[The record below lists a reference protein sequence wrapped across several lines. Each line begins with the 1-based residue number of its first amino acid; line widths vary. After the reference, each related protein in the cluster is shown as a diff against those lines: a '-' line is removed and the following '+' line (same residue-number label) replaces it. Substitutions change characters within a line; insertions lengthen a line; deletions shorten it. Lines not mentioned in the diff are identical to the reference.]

1 MKNHLLIHRV
11 SRILVL
17 TAAGAAFLA
26 AQQGRLAGPL
36 AGYVFDRQSQALRPI
51 LGIPGASTMGDPINI
66 GFAVADAYVAP
77 RQDAAVVVSTD
88 GSLHIFRLDAGVATE
103 HQVAGLA
110 GTPQRVAFSP
120 SGTAAAL
127 YAAGQLQVI
136 LGLPGAPAL
145 AATFPITLAGAA
157 ASSGGPGQPHPRG
170 TPAASL
176 AISDDG
182 AYLLTVSSG
191 EVRLTATGVG
201 SSVTLASA
209 GSNAMVAFAPGGH
222 DAAEVD
228 PGSAGLVLWPGLGG
242 NSIPRTLA
250 PPDKSFASPVGLAFS
265 ADAKTLFIANASDQ
279 SVAQFDVTSG
289 DRIATFAAHVKP
301 AELVAMGQTFRVN
314 EPGTGPLWLL
324 DTGTNGPRM
333 VFVPA
338 LQIAEQVSPPVR

>member
-191 EVRLTATGVG
+191 EVRLTATG
-201 SSVTLASA
+201 A
-209 GSNAMVAFAPGGH
+209 GSWSPWRRRVPMPWWHLLPV
-222 DAAEVD
+222 DTTQRKWIRAAR
-228 PGSAGLVLWPGLGG
+228 AW
-242 NSIPRTLA
+242 RC
-250 PPDKSFASPVGLAFS
+250 GLAW
-265 ADAKTLFIANASDQ
+265 
-279 SVAQFDVTSG
+279 
-289 DRIATFAAHVKP
+289 
-301 AELVAMGQTFRVN
+301 AEIRSRVR
-314 EPGTGPLWLL
+314 WLL
-324 DTGTNGPRM
+324 PTNPSPPPWGWLFPRM
-333 VFVPA
+333 RRHYLSPTPA
-338 LQIAEQVSPPVR
+338 TSRWLNSM